1 MGTRLVSPGI
11 PDFPLASDASTIDF
25 RSDLRDCTS
34 SATATGLLVGQRLR
48 EHRRESRVR
57 NARLPASC
65 ALPNPSVCGGHLGRK
80 PRFCFH
86 RDSFTAP
93 ETHTSC
99 RCPGLPVHPRD
110 SAAQQQSSARDR
122 HPETVSAE
130 TWAGEEKIPSFL

>member
-1 MGTRLVSPGI
+1 MP
-11 PDFPLASDASTIDF
+11 AQSTSGLI
-25 RSDLRDCTS
+25 SETAPAALRPQVFS
-34 SATATGLLVGQRLR
+34 VPQRLR

-110 SAAQQQSSARDR
+110 SAAQQQGSARDR

-130 TWAGEEKIPSFL
+130 TWAGEEKIPSFR